1 MGRLPKRLNPA
12 VIKVILRT
20 YLTKKARVAIIT
32 VKGAQMK
39 SATLKPLNPR
49 SPDTKYVGEEP
60 LWREQPTQHRFTSL
74 SRAFNWYNYFYGKKD
89 AKDMIASYLE
99 RHDRVRDAKKI
110 RTLGDGQIRLTTGWL
125 CRMSMMGLQLD
136 EHEQIKLDNMI
147 AELLAIKDEVKVEVP
162 EADIVPKITIQD
174 RLREKVSECMGE
186 LDGQFDEFVA
196 AGAKLSADYKPVSV
210 MRSMNIAPQMV
221 SMIRDTWTRKLAEF
235 EEVVAG
241 KDADLVKAYDYMTKT
256 QLKNC
261 VKFCELVISDC
272 GSYVQIK
279 KVERKPRKVK
289 AVPPEKKAAKFKIC
303 VEFAELKLRSLPAA
317 QLVDKSEAWL
327 YDTKKRKLIHV
338 VADEYAKVFTVK
350 NNAVIGFST
359 VETLQKTVR
368 KPAEIIR
375 AMQAAGKP
383 AARKIFKELTT
394 TETPWNARGTENL
407 IVLKAW

>member
-1 MGRLPKRLNPA
+1 
-12 VIKVILRT
+12 
-20 YLTKKARVAIIT
+20 
-32 VKGAQMK
+32 
-39 SATLKPLNPR
+39 
-49 SPDTKYVGEEP
+49 
-60 LWREQPTQHRFTSL
+60 
-74 SRAFNWYNYFYGKKD
+74 
-89 AKDMIASYLE
+89 MIASYLE
-99 RHDRVRDAKKI
+99 RHDRVQDAKKI

-303 VEFAELKLRSLPAA
+303 AEFVELKLKSLPAA

-338 VADEYAKVFTVK
+338 VADEYAKVFTIK
-350 NNAVIGFST
+350 NNSVIGFST
-359 VETLQKTVR
+359 VETMQKTVR
-368 KPAEIIR
+368 KPAETLK
-375 AMQAAGKP
+375 ALSAAGKP
-383 AARKIFKELTT
+383 AARKIFKELST
-394 TETPWNARGTENL
+394 TETAWNARGTENL
-407 IVLKAW
+407 VVLKAW